1 MENNRW
7 VICDSKLI
15 RASEPAVPVESRG
28 LMYGEGCFET
38 LRSYNGAFFKAEEHL
53 HRLRQSSDYLGL
65 PYPNDLE
72 LASFQKL
79 SGNLLQKNDL
89 SDTDSVIRIQIW
101 NSGGRGYHV
110 EKKPEV
116 HFAITATSL
125 PDFASGIA
133 LTTVN
138 TRRIPKES
146 IPSKYKLTNN
156 INYITAARQAAQNGA
171 DDALMLT
178 TEGKLSETTIANIFW
193 VNGQTIYTP
202 SESCDLLPGITRNTL
217 IELVT
222 QIEDFD
228 IKEGEY
234 VLDDIYESEAVWIC
248 NSLRHLI
255 AVSKIDKRNF
265 DPNHDLLKRLKGLYD
280 NYVQSELKR

>member
-38 LRSYNGAFFKAEEHL
+38 LRSYKGAFFKAEEHL

-65 PYPNDLE
+65 PYPKDLE
-72 LASFQKL
+72 LPSFRKL

-89 SDTDSVIRIQIW
+89 SHTDSVIRIQIW

-110 EKKPEV
+110 EKKPKV
-116 HFAITATSL
+116 HYAITAAPL
-125 PDFASGIA
+125 PDFANEVA
-133 LTTVN
+133 LSTVD

-146 IPSKYKLTNN
+146 MPSKYKLTNN
-156 INYITAARQAAQNGA
+156 INYIAAARQAAQNGA

-178 TEGKLSETTIANIFW
+178 VDGKISETTIANIFW
-193 VNGQTIYTP
+193 VNRQTVYTP
-202 SESCDLLPGITRNTL
+202 SETCDLLPGITRSTL
-217 IELVT
+217 IEL
-222 QIEDFD
+222 INKMERYD
-228 IKEGEY
+228 IKEGPY
-234 VLDDIYESEAVWIC
+234 VLDDIYNAEAVWIC

-255 AVSKIDKRNF
+255 AVTRIDKRIF

-280 NYVQSELKR
+280 NYVQNELKR